1 MITIIV
7 NLKVKQ
13 DKKVDFMK
21 IMKELIDKS
30 NEEEGCISYDLYENN
45 DDSNSLVLIENWIS
59 EDAIDIHN
67 KSLHFTSMIP
77 KIKEMASIDINIY
90 SKFTELFN

>member
-13 DKKVDFMK
+13 DKKADFIK

-45 DDSNSLVLIENWIS
+45 DDSNALVLVENWVS

-67 KSLHFTSMIP
+67 KTPHFTSMMP
-77 KIKEMASIDINIY
+77 KLKELASIDVNLY
-90 SKFTELFN
+90 TKSM